1 MSQRQILVLIGVA
14 IIILPWLGVP
24 MFWKSILFVLI
35 GLGLVYVAFKGN
47 WKSHTHVDTFS
58 ESYNHTV

>member
-14 IIILPWLGVP
+14 IIVLPWLGIP

-47 WKSHTHVDTFS
+47 WRSHTHADTFS
-58 ESYNHTV
+58 ESHNHSA